1 MRQKSYDGTPT
12 LYIVP
17 TPIGN
22 MEDITIRALNILK
35 SSDVIFAEDTRETLN
50 LLKYYDIEVP
60 KLIAS
65 HKFNEN
71 NNVEKVI
78 NYLKEEKKVSL
89 VSDRG
94 TPGISDPGY
103 ALIKEVIKEGF
114 NVVCLP
120 GATAFV
126 PAMVMSGFSTDR
138 FLFYGFL
145 NSKSSKQ
152 KKELESLKQ
161 VTYPIIFYEGPHRIL
176 DTLNNIKEVLGSVKV
191 VVAREISKKFEEII
205 RDNIDNVI
213 PIAHTL
219 KGEMVIIVEN
229 LPKEEIDISYEQ
241 HVKMYIDLG
250 YDSKEAIKMVAK
262 ERNVPKSTVY
272 NAYHKN
278 SSSNH

>member
-1 MRQKSYDGTPT
+1 MHQKSYDGSNT

-22 MEDITIRALNILK
+22 MEDITIRAINILK
-35 SSDVIFAEDTRETLN
+35 DSDVIFSEDTRETGI
-50 LLKYYDIEVP
+50 LLKYYDISGA
-60 KLIAS
+60 KLISS

-71 NNVEKVI
+71 NNLEKVI
-78 NYLKEEKKVSL
+78 EFLQEGKKVSL

-103 ALIKEVIKEGF
+103 SLIREVINKGF

-152 KKELESLKQ
+152 KKELESLKNI
-161 VTYPIIFYEGPHRIL
+161 TFPIIFYESPHRLI
-176 DTLNNIKEVLGSVKV
+176 DTLNNIKEIFGNRKITI
-191 VVAREISKKFEEII
+191 AREISKKFEEII
-205 RDNIDNVI
+205 RGNIEEVI
-213 PIAHTL
+213 TELSDI
-219 KGEMVIIVEN
+219 KGEIVIITEGN
-229 LPKEEIDISYEQ
+229 RLKEEVNISIMDHLNKYLKEDIP
-241 HVKMYIDLG
+241 VKVAM
-250 YDSKEAIKMVAK
+250 KMVAK
-262 ERNVPKSTVY
+262 DRGISKSDVY
-272 NAYHKN
+272 REYIKN
-278 SSSNH
+278 SKKN